1 MNIELS
7 PMRMD
12 EPLFL
17 HRSGDSIVINETIY
31 DFSALEEGDLLDET
45 AMSGSPWFVGQVGR
59 SSGELFMCIRLPN
72 PIDYSQEQAFP
83 EPLIDV
89 TDGPV
94 QLPGYPTRA
103 LPDAGLEPGPIDW
116 TMLSKKSERDLEAA
130 ILTED
135 AWRLTEMPQA
145 RENRIAIAEMG
156 DTSIPGTAK
165 QWQDYWLALRDWK
178 DGNPDFPDMSKRPI
192 RPS

>member
-31 DFSALEEGDLLDET
+31 DFSALEDGDLLDEM
-45 AMSGSPWFVGQVGR
+45 AMSGSPWFVGQIGR
-59 SSGELFMCIRLPN
+59 SGGELFMCIRLPN

-103 LPDAGLEPGPIDW
+103 LPDDGLDQGAIDW